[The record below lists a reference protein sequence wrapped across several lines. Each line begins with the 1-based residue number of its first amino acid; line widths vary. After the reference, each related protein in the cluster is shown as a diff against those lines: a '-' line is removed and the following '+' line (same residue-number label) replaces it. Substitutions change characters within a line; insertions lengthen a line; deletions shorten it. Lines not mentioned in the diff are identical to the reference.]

1 MMLQIALLDLLKQ
14 EKELVDEINKTGY
27 DATYYEKRAKEHK
40 AGGTLCDMQAALD
53 DLKKTEKEIGSPLCT
68 IINSRFT
75 VMIML
80 LPHKEAVT
88 CKHITVPWR
97 KLR

>member
-1 MMLQIALLDLLKQ
+1 MMLQIALLNLLKQ

-53 DLKKTEKEIGSPLCT
+53 DLKKERRLLSRNVALLGRLKDVRVR
-68 IINSRFT
+68 INNYFEEE
-75 VMIML
+75 L
-80 LPHKEAVT
+80 
-88 CKHITVPWR
+88 
-97 KLR
+97 

>member
-40 AGGTLCDMQAALD
+40 AGGTICDMQAALD
-53 DLKKTEKEIGSPLCT
+53 DLRKARRLLEEEVRLLGRLKDVRVR
-68 IINSRFT
+68 INNYFEGE
-75 VMIML
+75 L
-80 LPHKEAVT
+80 
-88 CKHITVPWR
+88 
-97 KLR
+97 

>member
-27 DATYYEKRAKEHK
+27 DATYYGKRAKEHK

-53 DLKKTEKEIGSPLCT
+53 DLKKARRLLSRNVVLLGRLKDVRVR
-68 IINSRFT
+68 INNYFEGE
-75 VMIML
+75 L
-80 LPHKEAVT
+80 
-88 CKHITVPWR
+88 
-97 KLR
+97 

>member
-40 AGGTLCDMQAALD
+40 ASETICDMQAALD
-53 DLKKTEKEIGSPLCT
+53 DLRKARRLLEEEVRLLGRLKDVRVR
-68 IINSRFT
+68 INNYFEGE
-75 VMIML
+75 L
-80 LPHKEAVT
+80 
-88 CKHITVPWR
+88 
-97 KLR
+97 

>member
-1 MMLQIALLDLLKQ
+1 MKLQIALLDLLKQ

-53 DLKKTEKEIGSPLCT
+53 DLKKARRLLSRNVVLLGRLKDVRVR
-68 IINSRFT
+68 INNYFEGE
-75 VMIML
+75 L
-80 LPHKEAVT
+80 
-88 CKHITVPWR
+88 
-97 KLR
+97 